1 MNPLA
6 PWAAIKAGFVWVVLA
21 VLISGIGVQ
30 TLRLYKAVANLEKE
44 VASRATESAARMDLA
59 LHDAL
64 RNADKQTAHAAKDL
78 GISNELAEQTRLRLI
93 AERTNGR
100 LSGLLNDATNAA
112 LTASAFQKAQAG
124 SGAGECRSDQ
134 PSAIDRFFAEAGGL
148 LARSAEL
155 SEEAQSVV
163 KRRDAEVKAL
173 KATVESDRET
183 TNTP

>member
-6 PWAAIKAGFVWVVLA
+6 IWAAIKAGFVWVVLA

-93 AERTNGR
+93 AERTSGR
-100 LSGLLNDATNAA
+100 LSGLLHDATTAA
-112 LTASAFQKAQAG
+112 LAASVVAEAQAG
-124 SGAGECRSDQ
+124 SAAGQCRGDR
-134 PSAIDRFFAEAGGL
+134 PRAIDGFFVEAGDL
-148 LARSAEL
+148 LARSADL

-173 KATVESDRET
+173 KLAHGL
-183 TNTP
+183 PA